1 LPRVYNFLRYR
12 LGNEAIAEDLT
23 SRAFEKAWR
32 DRHRYR
38 RDVAGFSTWLL
49 SIARNVAVDY
59 HRTTHH
65 HAPLEEADDVADVG
79 TPEDEALAQSN
90 FSRLSLLL
98 STLTERERELLALK
112 YGAGATNRAIAQI
125 TGLSESAGTLAGIA
139 VRLPAWLPPGLTL
152 QRIEVSGD
160 QSWTV
165 TASAEKL
172 QRALDTFGINDL
184 SVPAGIDGQVSSIYV
199 PPVVR
204 VTCGTQ
210 SHRVVFVEARQ
221 PDATLPAGIDLPQLA
236 QIGLRVLGVDRTQ
249 AHRFAQEVDWRTTL
263 VVPVPAEGS
272 VFRRVDIQGNSGLLV
287 EPVHGASGSA
297 LPVESTL
304 LWSAGNSVFAL
315 SGSVSSEEL
324 FEMAQS
330 VQ

>member
-1 LPRVYNFLRYR
+1 MDDQFMLTGLRNPRPDFAAQLRQR
-12 LGNEAIAEDLT
+12 LRGLDAVRNRHARWRIAFRT
-23 SRAFEKAWR
+23 
-32 DRHRYR
+32 
-38 RDVAGFSTWLL
+38 VAY
-49 SIARNVAVDY
+49 AA
-59 HRTTHH
+59 
-65 HAPLEEADDVADVG
+65 
-79 TPEDEALAQSN
+79 
-90 FSRLSLLL
+90 SLLL
-98 STLTERERELLALK
+98 AVGVFALPSFR
-112 YGAGATNRAIAQI
+112 AGAEAFLDMFRVVNFAAISVQQERVNALMGRQRLDLPRMLGEQVRVLHAPGADR
-125 TGLSESAGTLAGIA
+125 TVETPEEAGTLAGIA
-139 VRLPAWLPPGLTL
+139 VRMPAWLPPGLTL

-204 VTCGTQ
+204 VTYGTQ

-263 VVPVPAEGS
+263 VVPVSAEGS

-287 EPVHGASGSA
+287 EPVHRASGSA
-297 LPVESTL
+297 LRVESTL
-304 LWSAGNSVFAL
+304 LWSAGDSVFAL